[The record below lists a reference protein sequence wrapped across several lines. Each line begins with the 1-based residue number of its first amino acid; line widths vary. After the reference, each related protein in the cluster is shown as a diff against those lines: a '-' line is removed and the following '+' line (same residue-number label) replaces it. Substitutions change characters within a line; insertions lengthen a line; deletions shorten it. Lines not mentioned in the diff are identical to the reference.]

1 VKASPGLSREEI
13 AARADLTGIPDVLR
27 ERAIDALSERNIVGF
42 FLKADNLLSL
52 DLLWR
57 NRVLFESLGIFEAAL
72 LDAYQ
77 APRTNCLH
85 VPAARLRGLFA
96 RADRRRLREAGAPLP
111 TGGPFTLFRG
121 VAGNGPARRVRGL
134 SWTSD
139 RAVAEWF
146 ASRARLMGLKSPA
159 VYRVVVPTRHV
170 LAYIT
175 EREESE
181 FLVLLPPSIRVE
193 REAA

>member
-1 VKASPGLSREEI
+1 MKASPGLSREEI
-13 AARADLTGIPDVLR
+13 AARVDLTGIPGVLR
-27 ERAIDALSERNIVGF
+27 EQAIDALAARNASGF

-57 NRVLFESLGIFEAAL
+57 NRCLFASLGIFEAAL

-77 APRTNCLH
+77 APRTNCHH
-85 VPAARLRGLFA
+85 VPATRLRGLFA
-96 RADRRRLREAGAPLP
+96 SADRCRLREAGSPLP
-111 TGGPFTLFRG
+111 TPGPFTLFRG
-121 VAGNGPARRVRGL
+121 VAGNGRARRVRGL

-146 ASRARLMGLKSPA
+146 AVRAQLMGLKSPA
-159 VYRVVVPTRHV
+159 VYRAVVPTRHV

-175 EREESE
+175 DREESE
-181 FLVLLPPSIRVE
+181 FLVLLSPSIRVE